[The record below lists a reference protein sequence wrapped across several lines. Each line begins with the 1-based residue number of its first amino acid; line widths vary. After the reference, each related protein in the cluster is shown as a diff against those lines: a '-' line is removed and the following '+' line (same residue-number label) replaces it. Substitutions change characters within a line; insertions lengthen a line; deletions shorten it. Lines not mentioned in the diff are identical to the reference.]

1 MVRKEAVLLRFWSI
15 MKIKV
20 HTQLDYRFTKPTD
33 ILLQLE
39 AAATPDQRLDHAW
52 IDISACDQ
60 FARVAAQDG
69 VGDRLWLRVQNRLV
83 IDYRA
88 TVAIER
94 APAMW
99 VVLPQV
105 AMHRLPG
112 HTVQYLMGSRYCPS
126 DQFVKFAEAQ
136 FAGLEGGALVAA
148 IRDWIESRFS
158 YVPGS
163 SDANTTAIDSFV
175 RREGVCRDYAHV
187 MIALLRASG
196 IPARMASVYALGVK
210 PQDFHAVADVY
221 LDGAWHLIDP
231 TGMAVDGSMARIGVG
246 RDAADIAFMTSF
258 GDAMMNRLSVA
269 VEEAA

>member
-1 MVRKEAVLLRFWSI
+1 
-15 MKIKV
+15 MKVKI
-20 HTQLDYRFTKPTD
+20 HTQLDYRFAEPTD

-52 IDISACDQ
+52 IDLSALDQ

-69 VGDRLWLRVQNRLV
+69 VGDRLWLRVQDRLV
-83 IDYRA
+83 VDYRS
-88 TVAIER
+88 TVDIVR
-94 APAMW
+94 PSIDW
-99 VVLPQV
+99 TTLPQV
-105 AMHRLPG
+105 PLHRLPG
-112 HTVQYLMGSRYCPS
+112 HSVQYLMGSRYCPS
-126 DQFVKFAEAQ
+126 DQFVSFVEAT
-136 FAGLEGGALVAA
+136 FKGLEGGALVAA

-163 SDANTTAIDSFV
+163 SNANTTAIDSFV

-187 MIALLRASG
+187 MVTLVRAAG

-221 LDGAWHLIDP
+221 LDGAWHLVDP
-231 TGMAVDGSMARIGVG
+231 TGMAIDGSITRIGVG

-258 GDAMMNRLSVA
+258 GDAAMNRLSVS